1 MFTPKQNRNHRTTS
15 LIFSKLIVEFNTRV
29 FCRRCKMVT
38 ASYVVK
44 SFKHYFSLAPLEK
57 KVFMKSY
64 RELLERAKS
73 KLPQERSTG
82 ERFEIPRVRSRTIAR
97 TRTIVH
103 NFKEIADALNRNPQ
117 HLMKFLT
124 NEMATAGSLDKTRA
138 SFQGRF
144 SSQTLERLLLAYTE
158 SFLKCPV
165 CKRPDTRIVKEKRLF
180 FLVCEA
186 CGARSSVKAV

>member
-1 MFTPKQNRNHRTTS
+1 
-15 LIFSKLIVEFNTRV
+15 
-29 FCRRCKMVT
+29 MVT
-38 ASYVVK
+38 ESYGVK
-44 SFKHYFSLAPLEK
+44 SFKHHFSLAPLEK

-82 ERFEIPRVRSRTIAR
+82 ERFEIPRVRSHTVGM
-97 TRTIVH
+97 RTIVH
-103 NFKEIADALNRNPQ
+103 NFKEIADSLNRNPR

-124 NEMATAGSLDKTRA
+124 NEMATAGSLEETRA
-138 SFQGRF
+138 SFQGKF

-186 CGARSSVKAV
+186 CGARSSVKNV